1 MQIWMQLQNNFSL
14 IVRRRNYWGIYNDS
28 TAVFEWHPR
37 ENLGS
42 ECIKLIFFFSQ
53 MTLFEAV
60 KNSPLWPLIIS
71 CPWQGPK
78 CKFRKSK
85 YFRKNKSKV
94 MAFYAFKTV
103 ISKLYS
109 FGLNEK
115 AELFFGVWNSND
127 FLTRILYKFRIT
139 FWIILYNLPLL
150 IYFSLQFL
158 KLDFISLQTQFLYNF
173 WKLFSLSLQFLKL
186 AFISL
191 QFLKLTFISLQFL
204 FLYNSDATHFQD
216 YNLEKLRLQ
225 VADIRWIDS

>member
-1 MQIWMQLQNNFSL
+1 
-14 IVRRRNYWGIYNDS
+14 
-28 TAVFEWHPR
+28 
-37 ENLGS
+37 
-42 ECIKLIFFFSQ
+42 

-204 FLYNSDATHFQD
+204 FLYNSDATH
-216 YNLEKLRLQ
+216 EK
-225 VADIRWIDS
+225 DC